1 MKKYLV
7 LFILITLFLV
17 GCSTNEKEDQETTT
31 EKKIEKTPLKV
42 SLEDYT
48 YNEKDKTVD
57 MNIKTDDIEDG
68 TIVRGKI
75 ETGTGENP
83 DFIFTGDSELKDG
96 KADIKVKADDEDE
109 DYASTNIPNG
119 TYELSLLVQV
129 DKDEEFNHHL
139 IEKWG
144 YYKEFKNTYTFDGR
158 VQDNEDG
165 DYIVAFNFEDTL
177 DIESLMSKDEAK
189 EIDDKI
195 QDKKLEAEIEEEKD
209 EEERELKEKKKE
221 YSELDFKQLY
231 KNADKHD
238 GELVKYSGKII
249 QIFESDGSTELRLGM
264 GTYGQDVVYVY
275 YDDETEFVE
284 DDKITVYGEV
294 KGNHTYDTT
303 IGGQVT
309 LPLIFA
315 DIIE

>member
-96 KADIKVKADDEDE
+96 KADIKIKADDEDE

-177 DIESLMSKDEAK
+177 DIESSMSKDEAK

-195 QDKKLEAEIEEEKD
+195 QDKKLEAEIEEEKA

-221 YSELDFKQLY
+221 YSELDFKQLD